1 METVQL
7 KVNAAVVANNRRA
20 LNNIGKSFG
29 GQFFRASQENTNL
42 TQEQDV
48 IASENNNGLDLVLN
62 RSPRRF
68 KLVGTD
74 IVKVE
79 VGEDAQGASLV
90 YINRGL
96 KKVVGDKE
104 FSQEAVLPISPD
116 MRLDSDASDDMVLKA
131 ALNGDRS
138 KIFADSDALVEK
150 LNLLN
155 DNEIARLDKLI
166 EKLQRQKKMII
177 DTKNSNIDKARR
189 YRAERTAN
197 PAEAVTVT
205 VTED

>member
-197 PAEAVTVT
+197 PAEAVAVT
-205 VTED
+205 VHED

>member
-20 LNNIGKSFG
+20 LSNVGKSFG

-166 EKLQRQKKMII
+166 EKLQRQKKMIV

-197 PAEAVTVT
+197 PAESVTVT

>member
-79 VGEDAQGASLV
+79 IGEDAQGASLV

-166 EKLQRQKKMII
+166 DKLQRQKKMII